1 MNGCMHTKQVT
12 GWQEKGKYRM
22 KNNGKREF
30 LSLLGILVGFVV
42 VMTGIARSADMGEE
56 TRIHR
61 IEVMSRYENLDGTE
75 YEEVVEESDITGEVK
90 QQEEELKQI
99 SIKKLTSQI
108 KGFTIQWKKTE
119 DKISGY
125 QIAYSTGKDPE
136 AKKAVRKNVG
146 NTKTKYSVKKLK
158 GNQQYYVW
166 IRSFLT
172 VDGEK
177 VYSQWSKTKS
187 VTTDAYLVAVDAG
200 HQSRAN
206 VAKEPNGPGSSV
218 MKMKVTGGTQGRF
231 TNQTEYALNLSVA
244 KKLKEIFEKRGYK
257 VLMIRESNN
266 VNISNVERA
275 KIANKNKADVFIRIH
290 ANGSENFNANG
301 AMTICQTSQNP
312 YCKATYKKSRK
323 LSDCVLN
330 GIVKNTGCRKEGVWE
345 TDTMT
350 GINWC
355 QVPVTIVE
363 MGYLSNQ
370 KEDRLLATDSYRKKM
385 AVGIADGIDEY
396 FK

>member
-1 MNGCMHTKQVT
+1 
-12 GWQEKGKYRM
+12 M
-22 KNNGKREF
+22 KNNGKRAF
-30 LSLLGILVGFVV
+30 LSLLGIFVGFVV
-42 VMTGIARSADMGEE
+42 VMTGSVQSTDTDEE
-56 TRIHR
+56 TRMHR
-61 IEVMSRYENLDGTE
+61 IEVMSRYENMDGTE
-75 YEEVVEESDITGEVK
+75 YEETTEGADLTGDVE
-90 QQEEELKQI
+90 QQEEELEPI
-99 SIKKLTSQI
+99 SIKQLTSQI

-119 DKISGY
+119 DNISGY
-125 QIAYSTGKDPE
+125 QVAYSTGKDPE
-136 AKKAVRKNVG
+136 EKKAVRKNVS
-146 NTKTKYSVKKLK
+146 KSKAKYSVKKLK

-177 VYSQWSKTKS
+177 VYSQWSKVKTVK
-187 VTTDAYLVAVDAG
+187 TDAYLVAVDAG

-206 VAKEPNGPGSSV
+206 TQKEPNGPGSSEKKV
-218 MKMKVTGGTQGRF
+218 KVTGGTQGKF
-231 TNQTEYALNLSVA
+231 TGQTEYELNLAVA
-244 KKLKEIFEKRGYK
+244 KKLKTVLEKRGYK
-257 VLMIRESNN
+257 VLMIRESND

-275 KIANKNKADVFIRIH
+275 QIANKKKADVFIRIH
-290 ANGSENFNANG
+290 ANGSDSSGANG

>member
-1 MNGCMHTKQVT
+1 
-12 GWQEKGKYRM
+12 M
-22 KNNGKREF
+22 KNNGKRAF

-42 VMTGIARSADMGEE
+42 VMTGSVQSADAGEE
-56 TRIHR
+56 NRMHR

-75 YEEVVEESDITGEVK
+75 YEETVEGADITGDVK

-99 SIKKLTSQI
+99 CIKKLTSQI

-146 NTKTKYSVKKLK
+146 NTKTKYSVRKLK
-158 GNQQYYVW
+158 ENQQYYVW

-177 VYSQWSKTKS
+177 VYSQWSKGKI
-187 VTTDAYLVAVDAG
+187 VKTDAYLVAVDAG

-206 VAKEPNGPGSSV
+206 TKKEPNGPGSSE
-218 MKMKVTGGTQGRF
+218 MKVKVTGGTQGKF
-231 TNQTEYALNLSVA
+231 TGQTEYELNLAVA
-244 KKLKEIFEKRGYK
+244 KKLKTVLEKRGYK
-257 VLMIRESNN
+257 VLMIRESND

-275 KIANKNKADVFIRIH
+275 QIANKKKADVFIRIH
-290 ANGSENFNANG
+290 ANGSDNPGANG